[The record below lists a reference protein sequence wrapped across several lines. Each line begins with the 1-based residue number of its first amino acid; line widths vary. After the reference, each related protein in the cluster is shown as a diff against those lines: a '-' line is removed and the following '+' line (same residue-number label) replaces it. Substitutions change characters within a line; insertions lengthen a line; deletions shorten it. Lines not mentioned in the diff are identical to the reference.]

1 MRDLKC
7 ETWNVI
13 WEMWSE
19 IYIFRWLI
27 CEVRNVK
34 FCVKREFNFWKNALQ
49 ETPLPHCWSQEDRQP
64 SIRLEDNA
72 RRVHFEEGEQTKKR
86 WSRSVLADCTI
97 PETCGIFYYENTIV
111 SDTRDATAIAVGLV
125 TSGFDVNRSV
135 NIFLPS
141 AYAVRST
148 GASWRPFFWQNSWM
162 KEKSLCRQICRFT
175 MLQRPALGGIHIW
188 RPHWGG
194 EGG

>member
-1 MRDLKC
+1 MSITNHNSQMPNVIC
-7 ETWNVI
+7 ETN
-13 WEMWSE
+13 M
-19 IYIFRWLI
+19 
-27 CEVRNVK
+27 
-34 FCVKREFNFWKNALQ
+34 KREFNFWKNALQ
-49 ETPLPHCWSQEDRQP
+49 ETPLPHCWSQHDEDRQP

-111 SDTRDATAIAVGLV
+111 SDTRDATAIAVGFV

-148 GASWRPFFWQNSWM
+148 GASWRPFFWQNS
-162 KEKSLCRQICRFT
+162 
-175 MLQRPALGGIHIW
+175 
-188 RPHWGG
+188 
-194 EGG
+194 

>member
-1 MRDLKC
+1 MFHISNPSFTYISYILLCISCCVKCDLRSEKC
-7 ETWNVI
+7 EMSITNHNSQMPNVI
-13 WEMWSE
+13 
-19 IYIFRWLI
+19 
-27 CEVRNVK
+27 CETNM
-34 FCVKREFNFWKNALQ
+34 KREFNFWKNALQ
-49 ETPLPHCWSQEDRQP
+49 ETPLPHCWSQHDEDRQP

-148 GASWRPFFWQNSWM
+148 GASWRPFFWQNS
-162 KEKSLCRQICRFT
+162 
-175 MLQRPALGGIHIW
+175 
-188 RPHWGG
+188 
-194 EGG
+194 